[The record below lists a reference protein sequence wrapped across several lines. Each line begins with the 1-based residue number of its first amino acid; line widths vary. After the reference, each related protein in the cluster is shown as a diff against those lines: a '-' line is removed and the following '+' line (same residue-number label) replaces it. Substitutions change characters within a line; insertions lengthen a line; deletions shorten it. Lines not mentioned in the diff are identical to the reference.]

1 MLPTPAPI
9 DETLAPKLQHAID
22 RKTKPVGALGRLET
36 VALQLGLIQNRL
48 DPTAYHPYA
57 LVFAA
62 DHGVTRHHPVSAYPR
77 EVTWQMVHNFLNGG
91 AAINVFCRTFGI
103 PLKVVDA
110 GVDHLFTPHPDLIDA
125 KLAFGSNDYV
135 TSPALGQELAHR
147 AVATG
152 AEIVARLPEPLDL
165 LIVGEMGIGNTA
177 TAALLLHAYTGLPL
191 TTLVGRGTGLDDAG
205 LARKRAILEQ
215 ALARGGVPSDPWAV
229 LAEYGGLEIAQ
240 MAGAM
245 VAASARRV
253 AVLVDGFI
261 ATAAAVTALALVP
274 ALRPYL
280 IFSHCSNEQGHR
292 AVLAHLGVTPLIDLE
307 LRLGE
312 GTGAALAYPLVRA
325 AAAFLT
331 EMASFESAGVADRTA
346 DSSKVP

>member
-1 MLPTPAPI
+1 MRPTPAPI
-9 DETLAPKLQHAID
+9 DETLAPKLQHKID
-22 RKTKPVGALGRLET
+22 RKTKPLGALGRLEA

-48 DPTAYHPYA
+48 DPSAHHPYA

-62 DHGVTRHHPVSAYPR
+62 DHGLTRTHPVSAYPR
-77 EVTWQMVHNFLNGG
+77 DVTWQMVRNFLAGG

-125 KLAFGSNDYV
+125 KLAFGSNDAV
-135 TSPALGQELAHR
+135 TAPALGLELAHR

-152 AEIVARLPEPLDL
+152 AEIVSRLPDSLDV
-165 LIVGEMGIGNTA
+165 LILGEMGIGNTA
-177 TAALLLHAYTGLPL
+177 TATLLLHCFTGLPL
-191 TTLVGRGTGLDDAG
+191 ATLVGRGTGLDDAG
-205 LARKRAILEQ
+205 VARKRAVLEQ
-215 ALARGGVPSDPWAV
+215 ALARGGTPSDPWQI

-245 VAASARRV
+245 LAASERRV

-261 ATAAAVTALALVP
+261 ATAAAVAALAITP
-274 ALRPYL
+274 EIRPYL
-280 IFSHCSNEQGHR
+280 IFTHCSNEQGHR
-292 AVLAHLGVTPLIDLE
+292 AVLDHLGVSPLLDLD

-312 GTGAALAYPLVRA
+312 GTGAALAYPLVQA
-325 AAAFLT
+325 AAAFLN
-331 EMASFESAGVADRTA
+331 EMASFESAGVADRA
-346 DSSKVP
+346 

>member
-1 MLPTPAPI
+1 
-9 DETLAPKLQHAID
+9 
-22 RKTKPVGALGRLET
+22 
-36 VALQLGLIQNRL
+36 
-48 DPTAYHPYA
+48 
-57 LVFAA
+57 
-62 DHGVTRHHPVSAYPR
+62 
-77 EVTWQMVHNFLNGG
+77 
-91 AAINVFCRTFGI
+91 
-103 PLKVVDA
+103 
-110 GVDHLFTPHPDLIDA
+110 
-125 KLAFGSNDYV
+125 
-135 TSPALGQELAHR
+135 
-147 AVATG
+147 
-152 AEIVARLPEPLDL
+152 LDL

-215 ALARGGVPSDPWAV
+215 ALARGGAPSDPWAV